1 MATPFHV
8 FGAFALVG
16 AGVSFFGLLHG
27 FRHGVW
33 SACAS
38 LALGPEHSGVFS
50 TSPVFVSALPAA
62 LGVTTFAISPFSE
75 YPLGTA
81 LYGVCYTAGSL
92 VGSFA
97 LPPDLAIFFGIGF
110 VLLRLLFN

>member
-1 MATPFHV
+1 MATLFHI

-38 LALGPEHSGVFS
+38 LALGPEHLGVFS
-50 TSPVFVSALPAA
+50 TSPTFVSALPAA
-62 LGVTTFAISPFSE
+62 LGATTLAISPFSE

-81 LYGVCYTAGSL
+81 LYGVCYTVGSL

-97 LPPDLAIFFGIGF
+97 LSSDLVVFSGVGF